1 MKILAAIMLTAL
13 LIPTLCGVAASEPPG
28 VGAAL
33 PDIRLTPPKS
43 PEHRNYLGLM
53 QKDVFSPA
61 QIRADIVIIQIFSMY
76 CPHCQKEAP
85 NINEL
90 YRKIENRKDVRDR
103 IRLIGI
109 GVGNSEFETDFFRK
123 SYDIKFPLFPDP
135 DFVVHKLVGEVRT
148 PYFFAIR
155 IKDGSHKIIYS
166 KLGAIGDAEKFLE
179 HLIQT
184 GELK

>member
-1 MKILAAIMLTAL
+1 MLTVL
-13 LIPTLCGVAASEPPG
+13 LIPAISVFAASEPPG
-28 VGAAL
+28 VGATL
-33 PDIRLTPPKS
+33 PDIRLPLPKT
-43 PEHRNYLGLM
+43 PEHRAYLGLT

-61 QIRADIVIIQIFSMY
+61 QIRADIAIIQIFSMY

-85 NINEL
+85 NINDL
-90 YRKIENRKDVRDR
+90 YRKIENRKDLKDR
-103 IRLIGI
+103 IKLIGI
-109 GVGNSEFETDFFRK
+109 GVGNSEFETEYFKK

-135 DFVVHKLVGEVRT
+135 DFVVHKLVAEVRT

-155 IKDGSHKIIYS
+155 IKNSTHKVIYS

-179 HLIQT
+179 HLIQA